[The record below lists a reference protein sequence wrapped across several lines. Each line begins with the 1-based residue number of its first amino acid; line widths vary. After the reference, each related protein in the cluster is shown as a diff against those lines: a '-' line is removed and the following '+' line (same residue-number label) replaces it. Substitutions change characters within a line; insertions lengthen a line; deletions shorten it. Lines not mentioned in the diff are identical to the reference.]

1 MKKTPNRLKKNEK
14 RSAAAPTPAQ
24 WSRAD
29 VESVLGTVMMCAVSL
44 AALLLALA
52 VFVSAVKMN

>member
-1 MKKTPNRLKKNEK
+1 MKKTPNRLKKTEK
-14 RSAAAPTPAQ
+14 RTVTAPQGWT
-24 WSRAD
+24 RAE